1 MRRERES
8 FFFFF
13 SFFFFVPFSF
23 LSRFS
28 FSRCLFFFPGFF
40 SLSRPLFIS
49 LHLHSYVAHWRE
61 QLSDPDLKIVRP
73 QEVYEGEWLRDVEP
87 VSARRGPD
95 PSLKGIDEF
104 GKLPASNAYR
114 RRVAGDR
121 KSVV

>member
-1 MRRERES
+1 VRRERERV
-8 FFFFF
+8 F
-13 SFFFFVPFSF
+13 SSSSPSSFSF
-23 LSRFS
+23 LFRSFRVFLFHAASFFS
-28 FSRCLFFFPGFF
+28 PGFF

-114 RRVAGDR
+114 RRVAGENWQ
-121 KSVV
+121 